1 MAETGKVVKAPS
13 PVEIGRSGQH
23 DIKIRWNDGS
33 ESTYIAR
40 RLRLACPCANCVDET
55 TGLRI
60 LKEPSIPLDVH
71 PTAIE
76 PVGRYGISI
85 YWTDGHSTGIYI
97 WEKLYALAGS

>member
-1 MAETGKVVKAPS
+1 MAETGKAVKAPS

-23 DIKIRWNDGS
+23 DIKIRWNDGA
-33 ESTYIAR
+33 ESIYIAR
-40 RLRLACPCANCVDET
+40 RLRLECPCANCVDET

-85 YWTDGHSTGIYI
+85 YWSDGHSTGIYI
-97 WEKLYALAGS
+97 WEKLYALARS